1 MADSSAD
8 DETKP
13 IMPSNSLI
21 LEHVLND
28 PELLFQVLQAAQVA
42 TRVCGRTSS
51 VVQRMEKLMEEELIN
66 TYNMPEFNIGRPSAK
81 SDGHTWHDG
90 PIEVT
95 QAMVDCLWTKDAAN
109 FRSVAFGPDKAIV
122 QAAQWNAQSADFFA
136 RLKGKAYIHATLG
149 RYKGWTLD
157 GKPDGEGEL
166 VLARLCAPNTIETTS
181 CRSHWVL

>member
-1 MADSSAD
+1 MSSD
-8 DETKP
+8 R
-13 IMPSNSLI
+13 LI

-28 PELLFQVLQAAQVA
+28 PELLYQVLQAAQVA

-51 VVQRMEKLMEEELIN
+51 VVQRMEKLMQEKQIK
-66 TYNMPEFNIGRPSAK
+66 TYNMPAFNIGRPSAK
-81 SDGHTWHDG
+81 TNTHTWHDG

-95 QAMVDCLWTKDAAN
+95 QEMVDCVWTKDAAN
-109 FRSVAFGPDKAIV
+109 FRSIASGPDKAIV
-122 QAAQWNAQSADFFA
+122 QAAEWKAQSVDFYA
-136 RLKGKAYIHATLG
+136 RLQGKSYIHATLG

>member
-1 MADSSAD
+1 MSSD
-8 DETKP
+8 R
-13 IMPSNSLI
+13 LI

-28 PELLFQVLQAAQVA
+28 PELLCQVLQAAQVA

-51 VVQRMEKLMEEELIN
+51 VVQCMEQRMQEKQIK

-81 SDGHTWHDG
+81 SNTHTWHDG
-90 PIEVT
+90 PIVVT
-95 QAMVDCLWTKDAAN
+95 QEMVDCVWTKDAAN

-122 QAAQWNAQSADFFA
+122 QAAQWKAQSNDFFA
-136 RLKGKAYIHATLG
+136 RLGGKSYIHATLG

-166 VLARLCAPNTIETTS
+166 VLARVCAPNTIESTS